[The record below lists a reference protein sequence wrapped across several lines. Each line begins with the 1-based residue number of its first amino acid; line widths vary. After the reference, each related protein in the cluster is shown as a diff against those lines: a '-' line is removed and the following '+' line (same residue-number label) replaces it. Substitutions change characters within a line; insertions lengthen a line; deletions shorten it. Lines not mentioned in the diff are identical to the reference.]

1 MRVKDL
7 SARPRSLEIEIEGSA
22 AYEMATALYVVRGDE
37 PRETLEIGQRWFD
50 EVLASA
56 SPDLM
61 EAIHAFDAGRSEIWI
76 SLWSLVYESAA
87 PKGIGAF
94 FAYLE
99 SIDPVALR
107 VRLLAACPSVGD
119 RAWEEVIRDA
129 AAGDRGAQ
137 QRFLEQAATEHDGAL
152 VELYRAHLAVDP
164 AADKARLLAI
174 LRRWYDE
181 VFRRQEPRLAPALAR
196 DAEAKRQ
203 LARRQP
209 PDRLIELATN
219 GLRYTRE
226 AGVQR
231 VLLFPS
237 VVFRPWILIS
247 GYHDT
252 KIFCYPAAE
261 ESLSGAPKP
270 VSTRLIRLYKALAD
284 ERRLQALQHL
294 AARSYALQE
303 LADEMGVGKSLMH
316 HHLNTLRAAGLIRVS
331 VGDRWRY
338 ELRTETLAEMPD
350 LLGAFLAGQP
360 ATEIPGTG
368 E

>member
-7 SARPRSLEIEIEGSA
+7 SARPRPLEIAIESSA
-22 AYEMATALYVVRGDE
+22 AYEMATALYVARGDE
-37 PRETLEIGQRWFD
+37 PRETLEIGAPWLD
-50 EVLASA
+50 EVLASV
-56 SPDLM
+56 SPELM
-61 EAIHAFDAGRSEIWI
+61 EAIQAFDAGHGEIWI

-87 PKGIGAF
+87 PKGIAAF

-99 SIDPVALR
+99 SLDPVALR
-107 VRLLAACPSVGD
+107 ARLLAACPTADDPS
-119 RAWEEVIRDA
+119 WEEVIRTA
-129 AAGDRGAQ
+129 AAGDRAAE
-137 QRFLEQAATEHDGAL
+137 QRFLERAATDHDGAL
-152 VELYRAHLAVDP
+152 VDLYRAHLALDP
-164 AADKARLLAI
+164 GADKARLVAI

-196 DAEAKRQ
+196 DAEAKRR
-203 LARRQP
+203 LARTQP

-219 GLRYTRE
+219 GLRYARE
-226 AGVQR
+226 AGIQR

-247 GYHDT
+247 GFRDT

-270 VSTRLIRLYKALAD
+270 AATRLIQIYKALAD

-303 LADEMGVGKSLMH
+303 LADELGVGKSLMH

-338 ELRTETLAEMPD
+338 ELRTETFAELPD
-350 LLGAFLAGQP
+350 LLRAFLAGQP
-360 ATEIPGTG
+360 ATETPDRGA
-368 E
+368 